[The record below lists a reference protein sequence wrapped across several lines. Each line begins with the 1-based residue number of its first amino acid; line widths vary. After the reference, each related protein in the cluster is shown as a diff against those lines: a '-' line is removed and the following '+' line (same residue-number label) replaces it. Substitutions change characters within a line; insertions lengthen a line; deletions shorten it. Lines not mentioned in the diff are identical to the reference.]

1 MKLQTIVSGHGPD
14 LVLLHG
20 WAAHGGVWRT
30 AAAGLE
36 SYFRVHR
43 VDLPGH
49 GASDMCPS
57 FTLDR
62 IVAVLSA
69 ALPERATVCGWSLGA
84 LLALRWAALVPW
96 QVERLILIAATPCF
110 VRRADWEHG
119 MAAVV
124 FDDFACDLA
133 ADPSA
138 ALQHFIALQA
148 HGDAAERVIVREL
161 RKCYEEAPPQPP
173 ALAAGLQLLS
183 ATDLR
188 HQLAAVQ
195 QSALVLHGGRDAIT
209 PPAAGAWLAHTL
221 PVARLAMIPTAA
233 HAPFISDPSAFALQV
248 VEFCDE

>member
-1 MKLQTIVSGHGPD
+1 
-14 LVLLHG
+14 
-20 WAAHGGVWRT
+20 
-30 AAAGLE
+30 
-36 SYFRVHR
+36 
-43 VDLPGH
+43 
-49 GASDMCPS
+49 MCPS

-96 QVERLILIAATPCF
+96 
-110 VRRADWEHG
+110 EHG

-124 FDDFACDLA
+124 FDDFGCDLA
-133 ADPSA
+133 ANPSA

-161 RKCYEEAPPQPP
+161 RKCYEEAPPHPL
-173 ALAAGLQLLS
+173 ALAAGLQLLG

-233 HAPFISDPSAFALQV
+233 HAPFISDPSAFVLQV